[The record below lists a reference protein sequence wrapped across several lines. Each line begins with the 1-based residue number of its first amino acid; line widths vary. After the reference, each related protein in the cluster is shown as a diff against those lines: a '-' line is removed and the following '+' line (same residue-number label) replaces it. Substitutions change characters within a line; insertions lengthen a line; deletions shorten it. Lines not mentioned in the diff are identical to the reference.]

1 MSNTDI
7 ISILAGNTG
16 MKDTF
21 KLPIQSGGIE
31 TWKDPFEIENPAVW
45 QNPVL
50 PIAAPKSK
58 PFYAGGSLSPQTLRE
73 ISDYAMG
80 KSTTLPGRTQG
91 GNMFSSVQAE
101 KLSGGTQDKPADSD
115 AEREKKLEALGD
127 RRDTIKEQIE
137 AAKRMASY
145 SGTGG
150 GDLYASV
157 QKTLEAELKNVNA
170 DIGGLTPRTT
180 SGAAS
185 GADKYTV
192 ETSSAMGYNGSTID
206 PIHLL
211 AGGLPGFGAENAY
224 GGNPL
229 FTGNYGV
236 QPYQGQAFDNIQ
248 TLTSNAASGGA
259 ANYGAADYGAAQT
272 SGDSADTELQKDL
285 REQYYRHD
293 LLAAQI
299 EIAKKTESYA
309 KTGDASRAARAVRD
323 ALNKEL
329 EKVNGRI
336 EALEGSG
343 DSYFERSADQVLYGN
358 YSDDVTLLGTA
369 GQIGLGLTGLDFAGD
384 IRDLTYDITHW
395 DGSLKHAGQTL
406 LDVVGLIPGIGALK
420 NVDEVAALLKQAL
433 KAAPALTDGAKYAL
447 KNVDVIAAGITG
459 LFKNSD
465 DLASVG
471 KAAGKTAEDL
481 AREYAETARLMKNA
495 DKADEAADAVSGAGK
510 SAASE
515 ASDALGKAI
524 DAAWDEGAKAAK
536 GATEVAG
543 ETAKYFDDL
552 QLKTEPNT
560 AYFWSGN
567 SNGIGG
573 KDFAREY
580 ANQNSGTTLEMLID
594 GQKIPMPKW
603 DFNDPVS
610 IKAWRDGSE
619 AYARQASG
627 EVKALIGSSINPDG
641 IWNTVELP
649 KLLVNK
655 KVKKII
661 LIDPK
666 TLAETII
673 ISR

>member
-1 MSNTDI
+1 MVWPRLNKIPFASPFPDE
-7 ISILAGNTG
+7 L
-16 MKDTF
+16 TF
-21 KLPIQSGGIE
+21 ASLNLPWVQS
-31 TWKDPFEIENPAVW
+31 A
-45 QNPVL
+45 
-50 PIAAPKSK
+50 
-58 PFYAGGSLSPQTLRE
+58 
-73 ISDYAMG
+73 
-80 KSTTLPGRTQG
+80 
-91 GNMFSSVQAE
+91 SSVNAQS
-101 KLSGGTQDKPADSD
+101 K
-115 AEREKKLEALGD
+115 
-127 RRDTIKEQIE
+127 
-137 AAKRMASY
+137 AA
-145 SGTGG
+145 T
-150 GDLYASV
+150 
-157 QKTLEAELKNVNA
+157 
-170 DIGGLTPRTT
+170 
-180 SGAAS
+180 
-185 GADKYTV
+185 KYTV

-395 DGSLKHAGQTL
+395 DGSLAHAGQTL

-447 KNVDVIAAGITG
+447 KNVDAIAAGITG
-459 LFKNSD
+459 LIKNSD
-465 DLASVG
+465 ELGEIG

-495 DKADEAADAVSGAGK
+495 DKADEAASAVAGAGK
-510 SAASE
+510 TAASE
-515 ASDALGKAI
+515 ASELDELYKKL
-524 DAAWDEGAKAAK
+524 DNAWDEGAKAAK
-536 GATEVAG
+536 GVTEGAG
-543 ETAKYFDDL
+543 NSWYKADGTLNLPPNNGAIAGTEKVIDL
-552 QLKTEPNT
+552 QPGSKLGR
-560 AYFWSGN
+560 F
-567 SNGIGG
+567 GG
-573 KDFAREY
+573 YGKSSDFVAAPRSATDSLSLPPYTDTLIYQEFTVMKPIPGVTQSTV
-580 ANQNSGTTLEMLID
+580 APWGGSVGGGTQFKLPMTIEELI
-594 GQKIPMPKW
+594 
-603 DFNDPVS
+603 
-610 IKAWRDGSE
+610 
-619 AYARQASG
+619 RQG
-627 EVKALIGSSINPDG
+627 YLRK
-641 IWNTVELP
+641 
-649 KLLVNK
+649 
-655 KVKKII
+655 
-661 LIDPK
+661 
-666 TLAETII
+666 
-673 ISR
+673 